1 LAWYGGR
8 HAVLRTEGSLL
19 MTILRK
25 TTQRAQPIQK
35 RAQERRQQ
43 ILELTAQL
51 LEEVGQDDLTTILVA
66 KRAGVSVGT
75 LYHYFP
81 NKYAILY
88 ALAEQWVGEMDIALQ
103 ELEAENIEDQSVKC
117 FVERSVE
124 RMLAVY
130 NNQLGLLPL
139 VQAMYGVPE
148 LKELDLIH
156 DELIITSMARM
167 FKRMD
172 ISSKPNELAR
182 LGRTYLELSHALI
195 LVVVNQNKTDGE
207 KTLSELKYLSLSL
220 LERAKSQF

>member
-1 LAWYGGR
+1 MASQ
-8 HAVLRTEGSLL
+8 RTLSP
-19 MTILRK
+19 RNQPV
-25 TTQRAQPIQK
+25 QR
-35 RAQERRQQ
+35 RAMARRDQ
-43 ILELTAQL
+43 ILAVTAEL

-66 KRAGVSVGT
+66 KRVGISVGT

-81 NKYAILY
+81 NKYAIMY
-88 ALAEQWVGEMDIALQ
+88 ALAEHWVNEMDVALQ
-103 ELEAENIEDQSVKC
+103 TLASENIESYTVKS

-124 RMLAVY
+124 QMLNVY
-130 NNQLGLLPL
+130 RNQQGLLPL

-156 DELIITSMARM
+156 DELIISAMADM

-172 ISSKPNELAR
+172 ISNRNHELKR

-195 LVVVNQNKTDGE
+195 MVVVNQNKPDGD
-207 KTLSELKYLSLSL
+207 KTLGELKYLALSL

>member
-1 LAWYGGR
+1 
-8 HAVLRTEGSLL
+8 
-19 MTILRK
+19 MTSLRK
-25 TTQRAQPIQK
+25 TTPRTQPVQK
-35 RAQERRQQ
+35 RAQERRNQ
-43 ILELTAQL
+43 ILGVTADL

-81 NKYAILY
+81 NKYAIMY

-103 ELEAENIEDQSVKC
+103 ELEAEDIEAISLKK
-117 FVERSVE
+117 FIERSIE
-124 RMLAVY
+124 RMLLVY
-130 NNQLGLLPL
+130 TNQQGLLPL

-156 DELIITSMARM
+156 DELIINSMARM

-172 ISSKPNELAR
+172 IASKNAELAR
-182 LGRTYLELSHALI
+182 LGRSYMEISHAL
-195 LVVVNQNKTDGE
+195 LLGVVHQSKADGS
-207 KTLSELKYLSLSL
+207 KTLAELKYLSLCL

>member
-1 LAWYGGR
+1 MA
-8 HAVLRTEGSLL
+8 
-19 MTILRK
+19 
-25 TTQRAQPIQK
+25 
-35 RAQERRQQ
+35 RRDQ
-43 ILELTAQL
+43 ILAVTAEL

-66 KRAGVSVGT
+66 KRVGISVGT

-81 NKYAILY
+81 NKYAIMY
-88 ALAEQWVGEMDIALQ
+88 ALAEHWVNEMDVALQ
-103 ELEAENIEDQSVKC
+103 ALASENIESYTVKA

-124 RMLAVY
+124 QMLNVY
-130 NNQLGLLPL
+130 RNQQGLLPL

-156 DELIITSMARM
+156 DELIISAMADM

-172 ISSKPNELAR
+172 ISSRNHELKR

-195 LVVVNQNKTDGE
+195 MVVVNQNKPDGD
-207 KTLSELKYLSLSL
+207 KTLGELKHLALSL

>member
-1 LAWYGGR
+1 
-8 HAVLRTEGSLL
+8 
-19 MTILRK
+19 MTSLRK
-25 TTQRAQPIQK
+25 TESRAQPVQK
-35 RAQERRQQ
+35 RAQQRRNL
-43 ILELTAQL
+43 ILGVTAEL

-81 NKYAILY
+81 NKYAIMY
-88 ALAEQWVGEMDIALQ
+88 ALAEQWVGEMDVALQ
-103 ELEAENIEDQSVKC
+103 ALEIEPVESYSVKR
-117 FVERSVE
+117 FVESSVE

-130 NNQLGLLPL
+130 TNQQGLLPL

-148 LKELDLIH
+148 LKELDLVH

-172 ISSKPNELAR
+172 ISSKANELAR

-195 LVVVNQNKTDGE
+195 IVAVNQNKTDAE
-207 KTLSELKYLSLSL
+207 KTLSELKFLNLSL

>member
-1 LAWYGGR
+1 
-8 HAVLRTEGSLL
+8 
-19 MTILRK
+19 MTSLRK
-25 TTQRAQPIQK
+25 TTPRTQPVQK
-35 RAQERRQQ
+35 RAQERRNQ
-43 ILELTAQL
+43 ILGVTADL

-81 NKYAILY
+81 NKYAIMY

-103 ELEAENIEDQSVKC
+103 ELEAEDIEALSLKT
-117 FVERSVE
+117 FIERSIE
-124 RMLAVY
+124 RMLLVY
-130 NNQLGLLPL
+130 TNQQGLLPL

-156 DELIITSMARM
+156 DELIINSMARM

-172 ISSKPNELAR
+172 IASKNAELAR
-182 LGRTYLELSHALI
+182 LGRSYMEISHALL
-195 LVVVNQNKTDGE
+195 LVVVHQSKADGS
-207 KTLSELKYLSLSL
+207 KTLAELKYLSLCL

>member
-1 LAWYGGR
+1 
-8 HAVLRTEGSLL
+8 
-19 MTILRK
+19 MTSLRK
-25 TTQRAQPIQK
+25 TESRAQPVQK
-35 RAQERRQQ
+35 RAQERRNL
-43 ILELTAQL
+43 ILGVTAEL

-81 NKYAILY
+81 NKYAIMY
-88 ALAEQWVGEMDIALQ
+88 ALAEQWVGEMDVALQ
-103 ELEAENIEDQSVKC
+103 ALEIEPVESYSVKR
-117 FVERSVE
+117 FVESSVE

-130 NNQLGLLPL
+130 TNQQGLLPL

-148 LKELDLIH
+148 LKELDLVH

-172 ISSKPNELAR
+172 ISSKANELER

-195 LVVVNQNKTDGE
+195 IVAVNQNKTDAE
-207 KTLSELKYLSLSL
+207 KTLSELKFLNLSL

>member
-1 LAWYGGR
+1 
-8 HAVLRTEGSLL
+8 V
-19 MTILRK
+19 
-25 TTQRAQPIQK
+25 QK
-35 RAQERRQQ
+35 RAQERRNL
-43 ILELTAQL
+43 ILGVTAEL

-81 NKYAILY
+81 NKYAIMY
-88 ALAEQWVGEMDIALQ
+88 ALAEQWVGEMDVALQ
-103 ELEAENIEDQSVKC
+103 ALEIEPVESYSVKR
-117 FVERSVE
+117 FVESSVE

-130 NNQLGLLPL
+130 TNQQGLLPL

-148 LKELDLIH
+148 LKELDLVH

-172 ISSKPNELAR
+172 ISSKASELAR

-195 LVVVNQNKTDGE
+195 IVAVNQNKTDAE
-207 KTLSELKYLSLSL
+207 KTLSELKFLNLSL

>member
-1 LAWYGGR
+1 
-8 HAVLRTEGSLL
+8 
-19 MTILRK
+19 MTSLRK
-25 TTQRAQPIQK
+25 TESRAQPVQK
-35 RAQERRQQ
+35 RAQERRNL
-43 ILELTAQL
+43 ILGVTAEL

-81 NKYAILY
+81 NKYAIMY
-88 ALAEQWVGEMDIALQ
+88 ALAEQWVGEMDVALQ
-103 ELEAENIEDQSVKC
+103 ALEVEPVESYSVKR
-117 FVERSVE
+117 FVEGSVE

-130 NNQLGLLPL
+130 TNQQGLLPL

-148 LKELDLIH
+148 LKELDLVH

-172 ISSKPNELAR
+172 ISSKANELER

-195 LVVVNQNKTDGE
+195 IVAVNQNQTDAE
-207 KTLSELKYLSLSL
+207 KTLSELKFLNLSL

>member
-1 LAWYGGR
+1 MN
-8 HAVLRTEGSLL
+8 S
-19 MTILRK
+19 LRK
-25 TTQRAQPIQK
+25 TEPRTQPVQK
-35 RAQERRQQ
+35 RAQERRNL
-43 ILELTAQL
+43 ILGVTAEL

-66 KRAGVSVGT
+66 KRAGVSVGA

-81 NKYAILY
+81 NKYAIMY
-88 ALAEQWVGEMDIALQ
+88 ALAEQWVGEMDVALQ
-103 ELEAENIEDQSVKC
+103 VLEAEPVESYSVKR
-117 FVERSVE
+117 FVESSAE

-130 NNQLGLLPL
+130 TNQQGLLPL

-172 ISSKPNELAR
+172 ISNKAHELAR
-182 LGRTYLELSHALI
+182 LGRTYLELSHTLIIVAL
-195 LVVVNQNKTDGE
+195 NQNKADAE
-207 KTLSELKYLSLSL
+207 KTLSELKFLNLSL

>member
-1 LAWYGGR
+1 
-8 HAVLRTEGSLL
+8 
-19 MTILRK
+19 MTSLRK
-25 TTQRAQPIQK
+25 TESRAQPVQK
-35 RAQERRQQ
+35 RAQQRRNL
-43 ILELTAQL
+43 ILGVTAEL

-81 NKYAILY
+81 NKYAIMY
-88 ALAEQWVGEMDIALQ
+88 ALAEQWVGEMDVALQ
-103 ELEAENIEDQSVKC
+103 ALEIEPVESYSVKR
-117 FVERSVE
+117 FVESSVE

-130 NNQLGLLPL
+130 TNQQGLLPL

-148 LKELDLIH
+148 LKELDLVH

-172 ISSKPNELAR
+172 ISSKGNELAR

-195 LVVVNQNKTDGE
+195 IVAVNQNKTDAE
-207 KTLSELKYLSLSL
+207 KTLSELKFLNLSL

>member
-1 LAWYGGR
+1 MASQ
-8 HAVLRTEGSLL
+8 RTLSPRNEPV
-19 MTILRK
+19 
-25 TTQRAQPIQK
+25 QR
-35 RAQERRQQ
+35 RAMARRDQ
-43 ILELTAQL
+43 ILAVTAEL

-66 KRAGVSVGT
+66 KRVGISVGT

-81 NKYAILY
+81 NKYAIMY
-88 ALAEQWVGEMDIALQ
+88 ALAEHWVNEMDVALQ
-103 ELEAENIEDQSVKC
+103 ALASENIESYTVKA

-124 RMLAVY
+124 QMLNVY
-130 NNQLGLLPL
+130 RNQQGLLPL

-156 DELIITSMARM
+156 DELIISAMADM

-172 ISSKPNELAR
+172 ISSRNHELKR

-195 LVVVNQNKTDGE
+195 MVVVNQNKPDGD
-207 KTLSELKYLSLSL
+207 KTLGELKYLALSL

>member
-1 LAWYGGR
+1 
-8 HAVLRTEGSLL
+8 
-19 MTILRK
+19 MTSLRK
-25 TTQRAQPIQK
+25 TTPRTQPVQK
-35 RAQERRQQ
+35 RAQERRNQ
-43 ILELTAQL
+43 ILRVTADL

-81 NKYAILY
+81 NKYAIMY

-103 ELEAENIEDQSVKC
+103 ELEAEDIEALSLKK
-117 FVERSVE
+117 FIERSIE
-124 RMLAVY
+124 RMLLVY
-130 NNQLGLLPL
+130 TNQQGLLPL

-156 DELIITSMARM
+156 DELIINSMARM

-172 ISSKPNELAR
+172 IASKNAELAR
-182 LGRTYLELSHALI
+182 LGRSYMEISHALL
-195 LVVVNQNKTDGE
+195 LVVVHQSKADGS
-207 KTLSELKYLSLSL
+207 KTLAELKYLSLCL

>member
-1 LAWYGGR
+1 MASQ
-8 HAVLRTEGSLL
+8 RTLSP
-19 MTILRK
+19 RNQPV
-25 TTQRAQPIQK
+25 QR
-35 RAQERRQQ
+35 RAMARRDQ
-43 ILELTAQL
+43 ILAVTAEL

-66 KRAGVSVGT
+66 KRVGISVGT

-81 NKYAILY
+81 NKYAIMY
-88 ALAEQWVGEMDIALQ
+88 ALAEHWVNEMDVALQ
-103 ELEAENIEDQSVKC
+103 ALASENIESYTVKA

-124 RMLAVY
+124 QMLNVY
-130 NNQLGLLPL
+130 RNQQGLLPL

-156 DELIITSMARM
+156 DELIISAMADM

-172 ISSKPNELAR
+172 ISSRNHELKR

-195 LVVVNQNKTDGE
+195 MVVVNQNKPDGD
-207 KTLSELKYLSLSL
+207 KTLGELKYLALSL

>member
-1 LAWYGGR
+1 
-8 HAVLRTEGSLL
+8 
-19 MTILRK
+19 MTNLRK
-25 TTQRAQPIQK
+25 TTPRSQPVQK
-35 RAQERRQQ
+35 RAQERRNQ
-43 ILELTAQL
+43 ILGVTADL

-81 NKYAILY
+81 NKYAIMY
-88 ALAEQWVGEMDIALQ
+88 ALAEHWVNEMDVALQ
-103 ELEAENIEDQSVKC
+103 ALASENIESYTVKA

-124 RMLAVY
+124 QMLNVY
-130 NNQLGLLPL
+130 RNQQGLLPL

-156 DELIITSMARM
+156 DELIISAMADM

-172 ISSKPNELAR
+172 ISSRNHELKR

-195 LVVVNQNKTDGE
+195 MVVVNQNKPDGD
-207 KTLSELKYLSLSL
+207 KTLGELKHLALSL